1 MISKSYSLTDT
12 RQVVV
17 AAEKKNRKVYVQIVG
32 NSTAYLGG
40 SDVTDSNGLPVAK
53 HTSFHE
59 ITVPLGET
67 LYAVM
72 ASGGTET
79 LRVLLPDLD

>member
-1 MISKSYSLTDT
+1 VISKSYSLTDA
-12 RQVVV
+12 RQIVV
-17 AAEKKNRKVYVQIVG
+17 AAEDLNRTVYLNVVG

-40 SDVTDSNGLPVAK
+40 ADVTDSNGLPKVK
-53 HTSFHE
+53 HTSATALF
-59 ITVPLGET
+59 VPAGET

-72 ASGGTET
+72 ATGATET